1 MDETTRLTLLETDAD
16 LAEQDR
22 KAFKAEIRSEI
33 TTLKRYM
40 LGVIVT
46 AGTATIV
53 GGLNLI
59 LYAPWGGS

>member
-22 KAFKAEIRSEI
+22 KAFKAEIRGEI

-40 LGVIVT
+40 LGVILT
-46 AGTATIV
+46 ASTATIV
-53 GGLNLI
+53 GAVNLV
-59 LYAPWGGS
+59 LYAPWSGS

>member
-16 LAEQDR
+16 LAEQDH
-22 KAFKAEIRSEI
+22 KAFKAEIRGEI

-40 LGVIVT
+40 LGVILT
-46 AGTATIV
+46 ASTATIV
-53 GGLNLI
+53 GAVNLI